1 MADTV
6 RSVPPGIRTPAR
18 RVITN
23 KAIGDRVNFS
33 TYSTETSNEDH
44 FTIRCVVQPG
54 GGVPLHYH
62 RNMVESFKVLK
73 GVLTV
78 NRGPD
83 VLRLKVGEDASV
95 PIGVVHAFGN
105 RGEEECEFEATA
117 TLKEGVEKSVL
128 LGFQQSLYI
137 LYGLANDGLCDVDA
151 VSWIESCLFACYFR
165 MLELFDGKHA
175 IADSE
180 PETEKPCSCC
190 GGVEVG

>member
-6 RSVPPGIRTPAR
+6 RSVPPGIRTPSR

-23 KAIGDRVNFS
+23 KAIGDRVTFT
-33 TYSTETSNEDH
+33 TYSTETSDEDH

-78 NRGPD
+78 NRGQE
-83 VLRLKVGEDASV
+83 VLRLNVGEEASV

-105 RGEEECEFEATA
+105 RGGEECEFEGTA

-128 LGFQQSLYI
+128 LGFQQSLYV
-137 LYGLANDGLCDVDA
+137 LYGLANDGLCDADA
-151 VSWIESCLFACYFR
+151 VSGIKSCAFACCFQ
-165 MLELFDGKHA
+165 MSQLCQGKHFV
-175 IADSE
+175 ADSE
-180 PETEKPCSCC
+180 TETEEPCSCC
-190 GGVEVG
+190 GGVETG